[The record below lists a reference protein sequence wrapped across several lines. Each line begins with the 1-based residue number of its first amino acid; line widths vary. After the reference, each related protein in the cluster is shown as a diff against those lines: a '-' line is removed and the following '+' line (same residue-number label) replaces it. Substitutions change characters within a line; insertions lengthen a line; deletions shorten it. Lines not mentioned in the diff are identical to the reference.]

1 MTITLNGSHRE
12 IADGTTLEQLLADF
26 SLPDHGVAIA
36 MNREV
41 VPRSVWAQTRVPP
54 DALVEVVTASKGG

>member
-12 IADGTTLEQLLADF
+12 IPEGTTLEQLLADF

-36 MNREV
+36 MNSKV
-41 VPRSVWAQTRVPP
+41 VPRSVWAKTRVPP
-54 DALVEVVTASKGG
+54 DALVEVVTASIGG